1 MAEINK
7 IIKNARDVLVG
18 KVPDPQSQ
26 IDQITLALIYKFMDA
41 KDREARSYDLPATFF
56 VGEYEDYSFTKIMQ
70 ATNNSEKFNLYSKGI
85 ELLQNRTDLP
95 STFVSV
101 FKDAFIP
108 YRDPQ
113 TLNLF
118 LAEIDKIPTDN
129 TELLGTAFEDLLSIM
144 GSQGDA
150 GQFRTPRHI
159 IDMIVEIV
167 NPQKGETILDPACG
181 TAGFLISAYNKI
193 IKEDL
198 SIEERE
204 HLMTDG
210 LVGYDINPNMVKLAN
225 VNLFLHNCKKPNIHL
240 YDTLSEKTYWKDNY
254 DVILANPPFMT
265 PRGGIRPHELF
276 NAINANRSEVLF
288 TYYIAKHLKRDG
300 RAGVIVPE
308 GVVFQSA
315 NAYKNLRRM
324 LIEENYLYAVI
335 SLPSGVF
342 NPYSGVKTS
351 ILLMDRAL
359 ARKTDKI
366 LFVKIKNDG
375 FELGAQRRQIEEND
389 IPNVINLMRQYISYV
404 KTESKEIFVDDF
416 GLSVLASKEEIA
428 ENDYVL
434 VGDRYKKLYQINSQY
449 EIVKI
454 GDICS
459 TASGGTP
466 QSSNDEY
473 YTNGNIPWLTSGEV
487 VNGFIFRA
495 KQCITEKGLKNS
507 SAKIFPI
514 NTVVAAMYGAT
525 AGQVGILKSEM
536 ATNQAVC
543 GIYPNER
550 LIPEYLY
557 YILKSLK
564 HKMLDSCVGGAQPN
578 ISQRIIRNLSIP
590 LPSLEIQKQIVAEID
605 GYQKI
610 IDGAKQVIENY
621 RPKLKV
627 NSSWVVKSLA
637 DIASLSYGY
646 TATAQERGDIR
657 YIRITDIDEN
667 GELRSNDAKFID
679 LNVESQ
685 QYFLQKGDIVVAR
698 TGATY
703 GKTLY
708 YKENE
713 PAVYAS
719 FLIKINLPS
728 YIDTR
733 FYWVYAQTEEYWQ
746 QAKSLVSGGGQ
757 SQFNANAIKQIHI
770 PIPSIEEQKEIVLQI
785 EKELEYISNCKNLI
799 KIFERKIKDKLSEV
813 WGE

>member
-41 KDREARSYDLPATFF
+41 KDREARDYDLPATFF

-108 YRDPQ
+108 YRDLQ

-193 IKEDL
+193 SKEDL
-198 SIEERE
+198 SVEERE

-366 LFVKIKNDG
+366 LFVKINNDG
-375 FELGAQRRQIEEND
+375 FDLGAQRRPIEQND
-389 IPNVINLMRQYISYV
+389 IPNVINLVKQYISCV
-404 KTESKEIFVDDF
+404 HNDKADQFEDKF
-416 GLSVLASKEEIA
+416 GLSVLANKEELE

-434 VGDRYKKLYQINSQY
+434 VGDRYKNQLPLNCDY
-449 EIVKI
+449 ELVQL
-454 GDICS
+454 GDTRYFILE
-459 TASGGTP
+459 SGGTP
-466 QSSNDEY
+466 DSNNEEY
-473 YTNGNIPWLTSGEV
+473 WDGDINWVTLVDLPDTDRVTFIKDTRRKITS
-487 VNGFIFRA
+487 A
-495 KQCITEKGLKNS
+495 GLKNS
-507 SAKIFPI
+507 SAKLLPLNSILI
-514 NTVVAAMYGAT
+514 SSRAT
-525 AGQVGILKSEM
+525 IGRIAVSKVEL
-536 ATNQAVC
+536 ATNQ
-543 GIYPNER
+543 GF
-550 LIPEYLY
+550 
-557 YILKSLK
+557 K
-564 HKMLDSCVGGAQPN
+564 N
-578 ISQRIIRNLSIP
+578 IVIKRSQ
-590 LPSLEIQKQIVAEID
+590 
-605 GYQKI
+605 
-610 IDGAKQVIENY
+610 
-621 RPKLKV
+621 
-627 NSSWVVKSLA
+627 
-637 DIASLSYGY
+637 
-646 TATAQERGDIR
+646 
-657 YIRITDIDEN
+657 
-667 GELRSNDAKFID
+667 
-679 LNVESQ
+679 
-685 QYFLQKGDIVVAR
+685 
-698 TGATY
+698 
-703 GKTLY
+703 
-708 YKENE
+708 
-713 PAVYAS
+713 
-719 FLIKINLPS
+719 
-728 YIDTR
+728 
-733 FYWVYAQTEEYWQ
+733 
-746 QAKSLVSGGGQ
+746 
-757 SQFNANAIKQIHI
+757 
-770 PIPSIEEQKEIVLQI
+770 
-785 EKELEYISNCKNLI
+785 
-799 KIFERKIKDKLSEV
+799 
-813 WGE
+813 

>member
-56 VGEYEDYSFTKIMQ
+56 VGEYEDYSFTKVMQ
-70 ATNNSEKFNLYSKGI
+70 ATSNPEKFTLYSKGI

-118 LAEIDKIPTDN
+118 LVEIDKIPTDN

-193 IKEDL
+193 SKEDL
-198 SIEERE
+198 SVEERE
-204 HLMTDG
+204 HLMNDG

-288 TYYIAKHLKRDG
+288 TYYIAKHMKRDG

-351 ILLMDRAL
+351 ILLMDKTI
-359 ARKTDKI
+359 ARKTDQI
-366 LFVKIKNDG
+366 LFVKMNNDG
-375 FELGAQRRQIEEND
+375 FDLGAQRRSIEQND
-389 IPNVINLMRQYISYV
+389 IPNIISLVKEYISCV
-404 KTESKEIFVDDF
+404 QNDNAERFEDKLGI
-416 GLSVLASKEEIA
+416 SVLTNKEEIA
-428 ENDYVL
+428 ENDYIL
-434 VGDRYKKLYQINSQY
+434 VGDRYKVSYQVNSKY
-449 EIVKI
+449 EIVKL

-466 QSSNDEY
+466 LSSNEEY
-473 YTNGNIPWLTSGEV
+473 YSNGNIPWLTSGEV
-487 VNGFIFRA
+487 ANGFIAEA
-495 KQCITEKGLKNS
+495 KQSITEKGLNNS

-514 NTVVAAMYGAT
+514 NTVVVAMYGAT
-525 AGQVGILKSEM
+525 AGQVGILKSQM

-543 GIYPNER
+543 GIFPNEK
-550 LIPEYLY
+550 LVPEYLY

-564 HKMLDSCVGGAQPN
+564 KKMIVSCVGGAQPN
-578 ISQRIIRNLSIP
+578 ISQRIIRGLEIP
-590 LPSLEIQKQIVAEID
+590 LPPIEIQRQIVAEIED
-605 GYQKI
+605 
-610 IDGAKQVIENY
+610 IENEIIEY
-621 RPKLKV
+621 KK
-627 NSSWVVKSLA
+627 
-637 DIASLSYGY
+637 
-646 TATAQERGDIR
+646 Q
-657 YIRITDIDEN
+657 
-667 GELRSNDAKFID
+667 
-679 LNVESQ
+679 
-685 QYFLQKGDIVVAR
+685 IVV
-698 TGATY
+698 
-703 GKTLY
+703 
-708 YKENE
+708 
-713 PAVYAS
+713 S
-719 FLIKINLPS
+719 
-728 YIDTR
+728 
-733 FYWVYAQTEEYWQ
+733 
-746 QAKSLVSGGGQ
+746 
-757 SQFNANAIKQIHI
+757 
-770 PIPSIEEQKEIVLQI
+770 EQ
-785 EKELEYISNCKNLI
+785 
-799 KIFERKIKDKLSEV
+799 KIKDKLSEV
-813 WGE
+813 WGD

>member
-56 VGEYEDYSFTKIMQ
+56 VGEYEDYSFTKVMQ
-70 ATNNSEKFNLYSKGI
+70 ATSNPEKFTLYSKGI

-193 IKEDL
+193 SKEDL
-198 SIEERE
+198 SVEERE
-204 HLMTDG
+204 HLMNDG

-288 TYYIAKHLKRDG
+288 TYYIAKHMKRDG

-351 ILLMDRAL
+351 ILLMDKTI
-359 ARKTDKI
+359 ARKTDQI
-366 LFVKIKNDG
+366 LFVKMNNDG
-375 FELGAQRRQIEEND
+375 FDLGAQRRSIEQND
-389 IPNVINLMRQYISYV
+389 IPNIISLVKEYISCV
-404 KTESKEIFVDDF
+404 QNDNAERFEDKLGI
-416 GLSVLASKEEIA
+416 SVLTNKEEIA
-428 ENDYVL
+428 ENDYIL
-434 VGDRYKKLYQINSQY
+434 VGDRYKVSYQVNSKY
-449 EIVKI
+449 EIVKL

-466 QSSNDEY
+466 LSSNEEY
-473 YTNGNIPWLTSGEV
+473 YSNGNIPWLTSGEV
-487 VNGFIFRA
+487 ANGFIAEA
-495 KQCITEKGLKNS
+495 KQSITEKGLNNS

-514 NTVVAAMYGAT
+514 NTVVVAMYGAT
-525 AGQVGILKSEM
+525 AGQVGILKSQM

-543 GIYPNER
+543 GIFPNEK
-550 LIPEYLY
+550 LVPEYLY

-564 HKMLDSCVGGAQPN
+564 KKMIVSCVGGAQPN
-578 ISQRIIRNLSIP
+578 ISQRIIRGLEIP
-590 LPSLEIQKQIVAEID
+590 LPPIEIQRQIVAEIED
-605 GYQKI
+605 
-610 IDGAKQVIENY
+610 IENEIIEY
-621 RPKLKV
+621 KK
-627 NSSWVVKSLA
+627 
-637 DIASLSYGY
+637 
-646 TATAQERGDIR
+646 Q
-657 YIRITDIDEN
+657 
-667 GELRSNDAKFID
+667 
-679 LNVESQ
+679 
-685 QYFLQKGDIVVAR
+685 IVV
-698 TGATY
+698 
-703 GKTLY
+703 
-708 YKENE
+708 
-713 PAVYAS
+713 S
-719 FLIKINLPS
+719 
-728 YIDTR
+728 
-733 FYWVYAQTEEYWQ
+733 
-746 QAKSLVSGGGQ
+746 
-757 SQFNANAIKQIHI
+757 
-770 PIPSIEEQKEIVLQI
+770 EQ
-785 EKELEYISNCKNLI
+785 
-799 KIFERKIKDKLSEV
+799 KIKDKLSEV
-813 WGE
+813 WGD

>member
-56 VGEYEDYSFTKIMQ
+56 VGEYEDYSFTKVMQ
-70 ATNNSEKFNLYSKGI
+70 ATSNPEKFTLYSKGI

-118 LAEIDKIPTDN
+118 LVEIDKIPTDN

-193 IKEDL
+193 SKEDL
-198 SIEERE
+198 SVEERE
-204 HLMTDG
+204 HLMNDG

-288 TYYIAKHLKRDG
+288 TYYIAKHMKRDG

-351 ILLMDRAL
+351 ILLMDKTI
-359 ARKTDKI
+359 ARKTDQI
-366 LFVKIKNDG
+366 LFVKMNNDG
-375 FELGAQRRQIEEND
+375 FDLGAQRRSIEQND
-389 IPNVINLMRQYISYV
+389 IPNIISLVKEYISCV
-404 KTESKEIFVDDF
+404 QNDNAERFEDKLGI
-416 GLSVLASKEEIA
+416 SVLTNKEEIA
-428 ENDYVL
+428 ENDYIL
-434 VGDRYKKLYQINSQY
+434 VGDRYKVSYQVNSKY
-449 EIVKI
+449 EIVKL

-466 QSSNDEY
+466 LSSNEEY
-473 YTNGNIPWLTSGEV
+473 YSNGNIPWLTSGEV
-487 VNGFIFRA
+487 ANGFIEEA
-495 KQCITEKGLKNS
+495 KQSITEKGLNNS

-514 NTVVAAMYGAT
+514 NTVVVAMYGAT
-525 AGQVGILKSEM
+525 AGQVGILKSQM

-543 GIYPNER
+543 GIFPNEK
-550 LIPEYLY
+550 LVPEYLY

-564 HKMLDSCVGGAQPN
+564 KKMIVSCVGGAQPN
-578 ISQRIIRNLSIP
+578 ISQRIIRGLEIP
-590 LPSLEIQKQIVAEID
+590 LPPIEIQRQIVAEIED
-605 GYQKI
+605 
-610 IDGAKQVIENY
+610 IENEIIEY
-621 RPKLKV
+621 KK
-627 NSSWVVKSLA
+627 
-637 DIASLSYGY
+637 
-646 TATAQERGDIR
+646 Q
-657 YIRITDIDEN
+657 
-667 GELRSNDAKFID
+667 
-679 LNVESQ
+679 
-685 QYFLQKGDIVVAR
+685 IVV
-698 TGATY
+698 
-703 GKTLY
+703 
-708 YKENE
+708 
-713 PAVYAS
+713 S
-719 FLIKINLPS
+719 
-728 YIDTR
+728 
-733 FYWVYAQTEEYWQ
+733 
-746 QAKSLVSGGGQ
+746 
-757 SQFNANAIKQIHI
+757 
-770 PIPSIEEQKEIVLQI
+770 EQ
-785 EKELEYISNCKNLI
+785 
-799 KIFERKIKDKLSEV
+799 KIKDKLSEV
-813 WGE
+813 WGD

>member
-41 KDREARSYDLPATFF
+41 KDIEAKSYGLPATFF
-56 VGEYEDYSFTKIMQ
+56 VDQYEKYSFTKILQ
-70 ATNNSEKFNLYSKGI
+70 ATSNPEKYNLYSTGI
-85 ELLQNRTDLP
+85 ELMQNRMDLP

-101 FKDAFIP
+101 FKDSFIP
-108 YRDPQ
+108 YRDPL

-118 LAEIDKIPTDN
+118 LNEIEKIPTDN

-159 IDMIVEIV
+159 IDMIVEIIK
-167 NPQKGETILDPACG
+167 PQKGETILDPACG
-181 TAGFLISAYNKI
+181 TAGFLISAYNKLS
-193 IKEDL
+193 KESL
-198 SIEERE
+198 SVEERE
-204 HLMTDG
+204 RLMTDG

-240 YDTLSEKTYWKDNY
+240 YDTLSEKTYWKDCY
-254 DVILANPPFMT
+254 DIILANPPFMT

-300 RAGVIVPE
+300 RAGIIVPE
-308 GVVFQSA
+308 GIVFQSA

-324 LIEENYLYAVI
+324 LIDENYLYAVI

-351 ILLMDRAL
+351 ILLMDKKI

-366 LFVKIKNDG
+366 LFVKMNNDG
-375 FELGAQRRQIEEND
+375 FDLGAQRRSIDEND
-389 IPNVINLMRQYISYV
+389 IPNIIHLVKEYISCCHDDAV
-404 KTESKEIFVDDF
+404 ETFVDRF
-416 GLSVLASKEEIA
+416 ELSVLASKDEIKN
-428 ENDYVL
+428 NDYVL
-434 VGDRYKKLYQINSQY
+434 VGDRYKILYQVNSKY

-454 GDICS
+454 GDLCS

-466 QSSNDEY
+466 LSSKDEY

-487 VNGFIFRA
+487 ANGFISGA
-495 KQCITEKGLKNS
+495 KQFITEEGLYNS

-514 NTVVAAMYGAT
+514 DTVVVAMYGAT
-525 AGQVGILKSEM
+525 AGQVGILKSAM

-543 GIYPNER
+543 GILPNER
-550 LIPEYLY
+550 LVPEYLY

-564 HKMLDSCVGGAQPN
+564 NKMIVSCVGGAQPN
-578 ISQRIIRNLSIP
+578 ISQKIIRGLEIP
-590 LPSLEIQKQIVAEID
+590 LPPIEIQKQIVAEIES
-605 GYQKI
+605 YQKI
-610 IDGAKQVIENY
+610 IDGAKQIIDNY
-621 RPKLKV
+621 RPQFKIKQ
-627 NSSWVVKSLA
+627 SWNIKSLA
-637 DIASLSYGY
+637 ETSVLTYGY
-646 TATAQERGDIR
+646 TDTAHETGDIR
-657 YIRITDIDEN
+657 YVRITDIDEN
-667 GELRSNDAKFID
+667 GELKQTDPKFID
-679 LNVESQ
+679 LNEDSK
-685 QYFLQKGDIVVAR
+685 QYLLQKGDVVVAR

-703 GKTLY
+703 GKTLFY
-708 YKENE
+708 QGDE
-713 PAVYAS
+713 PAVFAS
-719 FLIKINLPS
+719 FLIKISLPD
-728 YIDTR
+728 YINSR
-733 FYWVYAQTEEYWQ
+733 FYWIYTQTEDYWK
-746 QAKSLVSGGGQ
+746 QARNLVSGGGQ
-757 SQFNANAIKQIHI
+757 PQFNANAIKQIKL
-770 PIPSIEEQKEIVLQI
+770 PVPTVEEQNEIVMRV
-785 EKELEYISNCKNLI
+785 EKELDYISNCKKLI
-799 KIFERKIKDKLSEV
+799 SIFKQKIKDKLSEV

>member
-56 VGEYEDYSFTKIMQ
+56 VGEYEDYSFTKVMQ
-70 ATNNSEKFNLYSKGI
+70 ATSNPEKFTLYSKGI

-118 LAEIDKIPTDN
+118 LVEIDKIPTDN

-159 IDMIVEIV
+159 IDMIVEIDKKK
-167 NPQKGETILDPACG
+167 KGETILDPACG

-193 IKEDL
+193 SKEDL
-198 SIEERE
+198 SVEERE
-204 HLMTDG
+204 HLMNDG

-288 TYYIAKHLKRDG
+288 TYYIAKHMKRDG

-351 ILLMDRAL
+351 ILLMDKTI
-359 ARKTDKI
+359 ARKTDQI
-366 LFVKIKNDG
+366 LFVKMNNDG
-375 FELGAQRRQIEEND
+375 FDLGAQRRSIEQND
-389 IPNVINLMRQYISYV
+389 IPNIISLVKEYISCV
-404 KTESKEIFVDDF
+404 QNDNAERFEDKLGI
-416 GLSVLASKEEIA
+416 SVLTNKEEIA
-428 ENDYVL
+428 ENDYIL
-434 VGDRYKKLYQINSQY
+434 VGDRYKVSYQVNSKY
-449 EIVKI
+449 EIVKL

-466 QSSNDEY
+466 LSSNEEY
-473 YTNGNIPWLTSGEV
+473 YSNGNIPWLTSGEV
-487 VNGFIFRA
+487 ANGFIAEA
-495 KQCITEKGLKNS
+495 KQSITEKGLNNS

-514 NTVVAAMYGAT
+514 NTVVVAMYGAT
-525 AGQVGILKSEM
+525 AGQVGILKSQM

-543 GIYPNER
+543 GIFPNEK
-550 LIPEYLY
+550 LVPEYLY

-564 HKMLDSCVGGAQPN
+564 KKMIVSCVGGAQPN
-578 ISQRIIRNLSIP
+578 ISQRIIRGLEIP
-590 LPSLEIQKQIVAEID
+590 LPPIEIQRQIVAEIED
-605 GYQKI
+605 
-610 IDGAKQVIENY
+610 IENEIIEY
-621 RPKLKV
+621 KK
-627 NSSWVVKSLA
+627 
-637 DIASLSYGY
+637 
-646 TATAQERGDIR
+646 Q
-657 YIRITDIDEN
+657 
-667 GELRSNDAKFID
+667 
-679 LNVESQ
+679 
-685 QYFLQKGDIVVAR
+685 IVV
-698 TGATY
+698 
-703 GKTLY
+703 
-708 YKENE
+708 
-713 PAVYAS
+713 S
-719 FLIKINLPS
+719 
-728 YIDTR
+728 
-733 FYWVYAQTEEYWQ
+733 
-746 QAKSLVSGGGQ
+746 
-757 SQFNANAIKQIHI
+757 
-770 PIPSIEEQKEIVLQI
+770 EQ
-785 EKELEYISNCKNLI
+785 
-799 KIFERKIKDKLSEV
+799 KIKDKLSEV
-813 WGE
+813 WGD

>member
-41 KDREARSYDLPATFF
+41 KDREARGYDLPATFF
-56 VGEYEDYSFTKIMQ
+56 VGEYDDYSFTKIMQ

-167 NPQKGETILDPACG
+167 NPQKCETILDPACG

-434 VGDRYKKLYQINSQY
+434 VGDRYKQNFATTGRVDFELLGNVCQIISGQSPEGKFYNIQEEGMPFYQGKTEFTDKYLGKPLKWTKQITKVAPKGSIVMSVRAPVGPVNIVNDCNVCIGRGLAAIVCTEKINSEFLFYYLRSIEKQ
-449 EIVKI
+449 ITGTTGAAFASISRKKKKKI
-454 GDICS
+454 
-459 TASGGTP
+459 
-466 QSSNDEY
+466 
-473 YTNGNIPWLTSGEV
+473 
-487 VNGFIFRA
+487 
-495 KQCITEKGLKNS
+495 K
-507 SAKIFPI
+507 
-514 NTVVAAMYGAT
+514 
-525 AGQVGILKSEM
+525 
-536 ATNQAVC
+536 
-543 GIYPNER
+543 
-550 LIPEYLY
+550 
-557 YILKSLK
+557 
-564 HKMLDSCVGGAQPN
+564 
-578 ISQRIIRNLSIP
+578 IP
-590 LPSLEIQKQIVAEID
+590 LPPLEIQKQIVAEID

-757 SQFNANAIKQIHI
+757 PQFNANAIKQIHI

>member
-56 VGEYEDYSFTKIMQ
+56 VDEYENYSFTKIMQ
-70 ATNNSEKFNLYSKGI
+70 ATSNPEKYKLYSTGI
-85 ELLQNRTDLP
+85 DLLQNRSDLP

-193 IKEDL
+193 LKADL
-198 SIEERE
+198 SVEERE
-204 HLMTDG
+204 HLMNDG

-240 YDTLSEKTYWKDNY
+240 YDTLSEKTFWKDNY

-288 TYYIAKHLKRDG
+288 TYYIAKHLKKDG
-300 RAGVIVPE
+300 KAGVIVPE

-315 NAYKNLRRM
+315 NAYKNLRKM
-324 LIEENYLYAVI
+324 LVQENYLYAVI
-335 SLPSGVF
+335 SLPSGIF

-351 ILLMDRAL
+351 ILLMDKTI

-366 LFVKIKNDG
+366 LFVKMNSDG
-375 FELGAQRRQIEEND
+375 FDLGAQRRPIEKND
-389 IPNVINLMRQYISYV
+389 IPNIISLVKEYISCV
-404 KTESKEIFVDDF
+404 KTDNVEYFEDKF
-416 GLSVLASKEEIA
+416 GLSILANKEEVA

-434 VGDRYKKLYQINSQY
+434 VGDRYNGKINLPSKYPLVKLSEIAEVITKGTTPTTLGYNFESRGIRFIKIENIGLNNRLMQGDYSYISDECHSALKRSQLQ
-449 EIVKI
+449 ENDILFSIAGALGRTAIVDK
-454 GDICS
+454 
-459 TASGGTP
+459 
-466 QSSNDEY
+466 
-473 YTNGNIPWLTSGEV
+473 
-487 VNGFIFRA
+487 
-495 KQCITEKGLKNS
+495 
-507 SAKIFPI
+507 
-514 NTVVAAMYGAT
+514 
-525 AGQVGILKSEM
+525 EM
-536 ATNQAVC
+536 LPANTNQA
-543 GIYPNER
+543 
-550 LIPEYLY
+550 L
-557 YILKSLK
+557 
-564 HKMLDSCVGGAQPN
+564 A
-578 ISQRIIRNLSIP
+578 IIRLRDKEFVKFVWCVLSSGIVSDSIRKLKTGVAQYNLSLQQISNLEIP
-590 LPSLEIQKQIVAEID
+590 LPPLEIQKQIVAEIEE
-605 GYQKI
+605 
-610 IDGAKQVIENY
+610 IENE
-621 RPKLKV
+621 
-627 NSSWVVKSLA
+627 
-637 DIASLSYGY
+637 IF
-646 TATAQERGDIR
+646 E
-657 YIRITDIDEN
+657 
-667 GELRSNDAKFID
+667 
-679 LNVESQ
+679 
-685 QYFLQKGDIVVAR
+685 
-698 TGATY
+698 
-703 GKTLY
+703 
-708 YKENE
+708 YKKQ
-713 PAVYAS
+713 
-719 FLIKINLPS
+719 IKIS
-728 YIDTR
+728 
-733 FYWVYAQTEEYWQ
+733 
-746 QAKSLVSGGGQ
+746 
-757 SQFNANAIKQIHI
+757 
-770 PIPSIEEQKEIVLQI
+770 EQ
-785 EKELEYISNCKNLI
+785 
-799 KIFERKIKDKLSEV
+799 KIKDKISEV

>member
-26 IDQITLALIYKFMDA
+26 IDQITLVLIYKFMDA

-56 VGEYEDYSFTKIMQ
+56 VGEYEDYSFTKVMQ
-70 ATNNSEKFNLYSKGI
+70 ATSNPEKFTLYSKGI

-118 LAEIDKIPTDN
+118 LVEIDKIPTDN

-193 IKEDL
+193 SKEDL
-198 SIEERE
+198 SVEERE
-204 HLMTDG
+204 HLMNDG

-288 TYYIAKHLKRDG
+288 TYYIAKHMKRDG

-351 ILLMDRAL
+351 ILLMDKTI
-359 ARKTDKI
+359 ARKTDQI
-366 LFVKIKNDG
+366 LFVKMNNDG
-375 FELGAQRRQIEEND
+375 FDLGAQRRSIEQND
-389 IPNVINLMRQYISYV
+389 IPNIISLVKEYISCV
-404 KTESKEIFVDDF
+404 QNDNAERFEDKLGI
-416 GLSVLASKEEIA
+416 SVLTNKEEIA
-428 ENDYVL
+428 ENDYIL
-434 VGDRYKKLYQINSQY
+434 VGDRYKVSYQVNSKY
-449 EIVKI
+449 EIVKL

-466 QSSNDEY
+466 LSSNEEY
-473 YTNGNIPWLTSGEV
+473 YSNGNIPWLTSGEV
-487 VNGFIFRA
+487 ANGFIAEA
-495 KQCITEKGLKNS
+495 KQSITEKGLNNS

-514 NTVVAAMYGAT
+514 NTVVVAMYGAT
-525 AGQVGILKSEM
+525 AGQVGILKSQM

-543 GIYPNER
+543 GIFPNEK
-550 LIPEYLY
+550 LVPEYLY

-564 HKMLDSCVGGAQPN
+564 KKMIVSCVGGAQPN
-578 ISQRIIRNLSIP
+578 ISQRIIRGLEIP
-590 LPSLEIQKQIVAEID
+590 LPPIEIQRQIVAEIED
-605 GYQKI
+605 
-610 IDGAKQVIENY
+610 IENEIIEY
-621 RPKLKV
+621 KK
-627 NSSWVVKSLA
+627 
-637 DIASLSYGY
+637 
-646 TATAQERGDIR
+646 Q
-657 YIRITDIDEN
+657 
-667 GELRSNDAKFID
+667 
-679 LNVESQ
+679 
-685 QYFLQKGDIVVAR
+685 IVV
-698 TGATY
+698 
-703 GKTLY
+703 
-708 YKENE
+708 
-713 PAVYAS
+713 S
-719 FLIKINLPS
+719 
-728 YIDTR
+728 
-733 FYWVYAQTEEYWQ
+733 
-746 QAKSLVSGGGQ
+746 
-757 SQFNANAIKQIHI
+757 
-770 PIPSIEEQKEIVLQI
+770 EQ
-785 EKELEYISNCKNLI
+785 
-799 KIFERKIKDKLSEV
+799 KIKDKLSEV
-813 WGE
+813 WGD

>member
-41 KDREARSYDLPATFF
+41 KDREARGYDLPATFF

-70 ATNNSEKFNLYSKGI
+70 ATSNPEKFNLYSKGI

-167 NPQKGETILDPACG
+167 NPQKGKTILDPACG

-193 IKEDL
+193 SKANL
-198 SIEERE
+198 SVEERE
-204 HLMTDG
+204 HLMNDG

-288 TYYIAKHLKRDG
+288 TYYIAKHLKKDG
-300 RAGVIVPE
+300 KAGVIVPE

-315 NAYKNLRRM
+315 NTYKNLRKM
-324 LIEENYLYAVI
+324 LIQENYLYAVI

-351 ILLMDRAL
+351 ILLMDKAI
-359 ARKTDKI
+359 ARKTDNI
-366 LFVKIKNDG
+366 LFVKMNNDG
-375 FELGAQRRQIEEND
+375 FDLGAQRRSIEQND
-389 IPNVINLMRQYISYV
+389 IPNIISLVKEYISCV
-404 KTESKEIFVDDF
+404 HNDNAECFEDKF
-416 GLSVLASKEEIA
+416 GISILANKEEIA
-428 ENDYVL
+428 ENDYIL
-434 VGDRYKKLYQINSQY
+434 VGDRYRKQEETCSQY
-449 EIVKI
+449 PLVKLENLLCKIRYPEKLLRSQFKATGKYPIIDQSENFIAGYYDDESMLIHLEKPVICFGDHTLVLKYVDFDFILGADGVKI
-454 GDICS
+454 
-459 TASGGTP
+459 
-466 QSSNDEY
+466 
-473 YTNGNIPWLTSGEV
+473 LV
-487 VNGFIFRA
+487 
-495 KQCITEKGLKNS
+495 
-507 SAKIFPI
+507 PI
-514 NTVVAAMYGAT
+514 DAIDT
-525 AGQVGILKSEM
+525 K
-536 ATNQAVC
+536 
-543 GIYPNER
+543 
-550 LIPEYLY
+550 YLY
-557 YILKSLK
+557 YVLKTNPIESRGYSRHYTYLK
-564 HKMLDSCVGGAQPN
+564 ELK
-578 ISQRIIRNLSIP
+578 IP
-590 LPSLEIQKQIVAEID
+590 HPPIEIQRQIVAEIES
-605 GYQKI
+605 YQKI
-610 IDGAKQVIENY
+610 IDGAKQVVANYSPKINLDSNWQKLRLDEISIEIKNGINVQQINSVGKYRVTRIATIAQGIVDLNNTKWTNDEPVENY
-621 RPKLKV
+621 FMK
-627 NSSWVVKSLA
+627 
-637 DIASLSYGY
+637 
-646 TATAQERGDIR
+646 EGDILLSHINS
-657 YIRITDIDEN
+657 YEHLAKTAIYHEN
-667 GELRSNDAKFID
+667 GEK
-679 LNVESQ
+679 
-685 QYFLQKGDIVVAR
+685 VVH
-698 TGATY
+698 G
-703 GKTLY
+703 
-708 YKENE
+708 
-713 PAVYAS
+713 
-719 FLIKINLPS
+719 INLIRIRTNRKLIDPNYLIIYLKSKEFIERARSFAQRAVNQASINIANLKSIMIPCPS
-728 YIDTR
+728 LSE
-733 FYWVYAQTEEYWQ
+733 QE
-746 QAKSLVSGGGQ
+746 
-757 SQFNANAIKQIHI
+757 AI
-770 PIPSIEEQKEIVLQI
+770 I
-785 EKELEYISNCKNLI
+785 EKIVNEQRLMDSCEELIS
-799 KIFERKIKDKLSEV
+799 IFEQKIKDKISEV

>member
-41 KDREARSYDLPATFF
+41 KDREARGYDLPATFF
-56 VGEYEDYSFTKIMQ
+56 VGEYDDYSFTKIMQ

-167 NPQKGETILDPACG
+167 NPQKCETILDPACG

-265 PRGGIRPHELF
+265 PRGGIRPHQLF

-434 VGDRYKKLYQINSQY
+434 VGDRYKQNFATTGRVDFELLGNVCQIISGQSPEGKFYNIQEEGMPFYQGKTEFTDKYLGKPLKWTKQITKVAPKGSIVMSVRAPVGPVNIVNDCNVCIGRGLAAIVCTEKINSEFLFYYLRSIEKQITGTTGAAFASISRA
-449 EIVKI
+449 EIQKI
-454 GDICS
+454 
-459 TASGGTP
+459 
-466 QSSNDEY
+466 
-473 YTNGNIPWLTSGEV
+473 
-487 VNGFIFRA
+487 
-495 KQCITEKGLKNS
+495 K
-507 SAKIFPI
+507 
-514 NTVVAAMYGAT
+514 
-525 AGQVGILKSEM
+525 
-536 ATNQAVC
+536 
-543 GIYPNER
+543 
-550 LIPEYLY
+550 
-557 YILKSLK
+557 
-564 HKMLDSCVGGAQPN
+564 
-578 ISQRIIRNLSIP
+578 IP
-590 LPSLEIQKQIVAEID
+590 LPPLEIQKQIVAEID

-757 SQFNANAIKQIHI
+757 PQFNANAIKQIHI